1 MPDMEPITREE
12 KILSGEDLEPI
23 TRLEYFLKK
32 ASQGGG
38 GGGSEQIMFIKAVKS
53 NDKYLLPEDVD
64 YDAIYDFIKNG
75 DKLAVI
81 VFEDY
86 PMEDSPNYYVF
97 YESYRNKG
105 SSDLR
110 RSEIYF
116 AYIGNRIVL
125 NKSTRDVG
133 LFATC
138 YCSIT
143 RRTRE
148 IDMWGNYDN
157 LGLYLDYK
165 YQLHGTLTAGQTTLT
180 LTDNRISTDDMFD
193 FYTSI
198 FGVSPSNA
206 VVTTGQLVLTFD
218 VQQSDMD
225 VKVRCW

>member
-1 MPDMEPITREE
+1 MSDLMAALLAS
-12 KILSGEDLEPI
+12 KIN
-23 TRLEYFLKK
+23 
-32 ASQGGG
+32 GGG
-38 GGGSEQIMFIKAVKS
+38 GGGSSDQILFIKAVKS

-86 PMEDSPNYYVF
+86 PREDGPNYYVF

-116 AYIGNRIVL
+116 AYIGNRIIL
-125 NKSTRDVG
+125 NKSTRDIG

-138 YCSIT
+138 FCSIT

-148 IDMWGNYDN
+148 IDMWGDYNN
-157 LGLYLDYK
+157 LGLYLDYR
-165 YQLHGTLTAGQTTLT
+165 YQLYGTLTAGQTTLT
-180 LTDNRISTDDMFD
+180 FTDEHISTDDVFD

-198 FGVSPSNA
+198 YTVNPIDISVSAGSM
-206 VVTTGQLVLTFD
+206 TLTFEA
-218 VQQSDMD
+218 QSTDLS
-225 VKVRCW
+225 VKVRAS